1 MPQKERQR
9 EREIGREGGREG
21 GRTSVVA
28 PAGGLVRQLH
38 PDAPSVEIV
47 IVPVVHSV
55 LGIPRVFKGDK
66 CIGGWS
72 EGSREGGREEGRD
85 PEDTSAL
92 TDKSTAFTTS
102 RTNIM
107 NFRKGITI
115 FFKSHF
121 LYF

>member
-1 MPQKERQR
+1 MTNRPRPKPTERVENATEREKGEREKGR
-9 EREIGREGGREG
+9 EREREG

-72 EGSREGGREEGRD
+72 EGSRREGGREEGRD
-85 PEDTSAL
+85 VEDTSAFP
-92 TDKSTAFTTS
+92 DRSTAFTT
-102 RTNIM
+102 
-107 NFRKGITI
+107 
-115 FFKSHF
+115 
-121 LYF
+121 